1 MHPKGAMA
9 AGLMLACSLSAGA
22 AEFKVSD
29 DVTFNAGLG
38 LRASYSRRD
47 FGAPDGNSKSND
59 FSVESA
65 RLFAERASDLRDAL
79 LEVRPDKEGIDAELW
94 VRFLAGRKSAGR

>member
-1 MHPKGAMA
+1 MLLPQGQSLGQHLKRIGI
-9 AGLMLACSLSAGA
+9 AGFDVAGQQN
-22 AEFKVSD
+22 VWV
-29 DVTFNAGLG
+29 DVAGIV
-38 LRASYSRRD
+38 R
-47 FGAPDGNSKSND
+47 
-59 FSVESA
+59 SVERAADAQGGIAGQSA